1 MRNNFLLFLCLLLLS
16 GCVSGSLDTVPPYYG
31 FPVEWEND
39 RNDFP
44 PDFPMDS
51 ITETD
56 RDLDIAIIGEGFFQL
71 TDRQTGDYFY
81 TRLGRF
87 SVDHEGRFA
96 FYVELPRDNP
106 TIHYLFSYTLEPAIV
121 VPPDTQK
128 ILIGDRGYVWS
139 LREPGTP
146 IEIIGLIELATFA
159 HPEGLQQVE
168 ENLYRETEASGPA
181 TIHAPGTNGTGW
193 LKTQYL
199 EQH

>member
-1 MRNNFLLFLCLLLLS
+1 MCLLLLS
-16 GCVSGSLDTVPPYYG
+16 GCVSGSLDKVPPYYG
-31 FPVEWEND
+31 FPAEWVSD
-39 RNDFP
+39 RDDFP
-44 PDFPMDS
+44 PGFPMDS
-51 ITETD
+51 ITETN
-56 RDLDIAIIGEGFFQL
+56 RDLDIAIIGEGFFVC
-71 TDRQTGDYFY
+71 TDATTGELVY
-81 TRLGRF
+81 TRRGHF
-87 SVDHEGRFA
+87 NINAEGRMTSGGTLLI
-96 FYVELPRDNP
+96 EHP
-106 TIHYLFSYTLEPAIV
+106 TVGYYFNSYALEPAIV

-168 ENLYRETEASGPA
+168 ENLYRETAASGPA
-181 TIHAPGTNGTGW
+181 TINAPGTNGTGW